1 MQEGPILRIL
11 ARISL
16 GDTYAGIVN
25 KRIGPG
31 LREEK
36 FWSRSYM
43 PPGGA
48 RYELTIILKLKR
60 RRERNRAQDHCGD

>member
-16 GDTYAGIVN
+16 GDTFAGVVN
-25 KRIGPG
+25 KRVEPG

-36 FWSRSYM
+36 LWSRIYM

-48 RYELTIILKLKR
+48 RYELAIILKLRGK
-60 RRERNRAQDHCGD
+60 RERDRAQDHCGD

>member
-1 MQEGPILRIL
+1 MQEGLILRIL

-16 GDTYAGIVN
+16 GDTFAGIVN
-25 KRIGPG
+25 KRVGTG

-36 FWSRSYM
+36 LWSRICM

-48 RYELTIILKLKR
+48 RCELAIILKLRR
-60 RRERNRAQDHCGD
+60 RRERDRAQDHCGD